1 MGHYNTK
8 LMSFKSIM
16 GGEDVIVVYM
26 GGGERGVPR
35 PEEVTSS

>member
-1 MGHYNTK
+1 
-8 LMSFKSIM
+8 M

-35 PEEVTSS
+35 PEEITSS